1 MLAFLDTAPTR
12 RMRQQLQ
19 RVAPPTALSPPR
31 DCAHNHRTFAH
42 TTQPP
47 PYPHRLT
54 PSSLSSHHLTLTST
68 TSPHHPPP
76 NVRWADIELSGGQV
90 LELIEYIDPRGA
102 PSRPAANDPGATHI
116 SLRVGDIEAIHGRLR
131 QAGVPVR
138 TDPIELTA
146 PGAWQGARCFYA
158 SDPDG
163 VTVELIQV

>member
-1 MLAFLDTAPTR
+1 MVPPDHAPLR
-12 RMRQQLQ
+12 GHPPLELRVVGLQLNGVGSPAHDRD
-19 RVAPPTALSPPR
+19 RVARGQVARIVGASGAANLSG
-31 DCAHNHRTFAH
+31 
-42 TTQPP
+42 
-47 PYPHRLT
+47 
-54 PSSLSSHHLTLTST
+54 
-68 TSPHHPPP
+68 
-76 NVRWADIELSGGQV
+76 VRWADIELSGGQV